1 MFLLLQWRHRVT
13 AWGKKMTAVLSR
25 SSDGVK
31 INGTIAAKIDDN
43 TIWQGSKNA
52 KTYNLLQESLRL
64 PSVSHRK
71 PAVKFGIRT
80 PSTKRSNEGPNV
92 DWYIG
97 P

>member
-13 AWGKKMTAVLSR
+13 AWGNKMTAVLS
-25 SSDGVK
+25 
-31 INGTIAAKIDDN
+31 IAAKIGDN

-92 DWYIG
+92 DWHIG

>member
-13 AWGKKMTAVLSR
+13 TWGKKMTAVLS
-25 SSDGVK
+25 
-31 INGTIAAKIDDN
+31 IAAKIGDN

-64 PSVSHRK
+64 PSVSHGK

>member
-13 AWGKKMTAVLSR
+13 TCGYKMTAVLS
-25 SSDGVK
+25 
-31 INGTIAAKIDDN
+31 IAAKTGDN

-64 PSVSHRK
+64 PSVSHGK

>member
-13 AWGKKMTAVLSR
+13 TWGNKMTAVLS
-25 SSDGVK
+25 
-31 INGTIAAKIDDN
+31 IAAKIGDN

-52 KTYNLLQESLRL
+52 KTYNLLQESLHL
-64 PSVSHRK
+64 PSVSHGK

>member
-13 AWGKKMTAVLSR
+13 TWGNKMTAVLS
-25 SSDGVK
+25 
-31 INGTIAAKIDDN
+31 IAAEIGDN

-64 PSVSHRK
+64 PSVSHGK

>member
-13 AWGKKMTAVLSR
+13 TRGKKMTAVLS
-25 SSDGVK
+25 
-31 INGTIAAKIDDN
+31 IAAKIGDN

-64 PSVSHRK
+64 PSVSHGK

-92 DWYIG
+92 DWYTG

>member
-13 AWGKKMTAVLSR
+13 AWGKKMRAALS
-25 SSDGVK
+25 
-31 INGTIAAKIDDN
+31 IAAKIGDN

-64 PSVSHRK
+64 PSVSHGK

-92 DWYIG
+92 DWYTG

>member
-13 AWGKKMTAVLSR
+13 TWGNKMTAVLS
-25 SSDGVK
+25 
-31 INGTIAAKIDDN
+31 IAAKIGDN

-64 PSVSHRK
+64 PSVSHGK

-80 PSTKRSNEGPNV
+80 ASTKRSNEVPNV

>member
-13 AWGKKMTAVLSR
+13 TWGNKMTAVLS
-25 SSDGVK
+25 
-31 INGTIAAKIDDN
+31 IAAKIGDN

>member
-13 AWGKKMTAVLSR
+13 TWGKKMRAALS
-25 SSDGVK
+25 
-31 INGTIAAKIDDN
+31 IAAKIGDN

-64 PSVSHRK
+64 PSVSHGK

-92 DWYIG
+92 DWYTG

>member
-13 AWGKKMTAVLSR
+13 TWGNKMTAVLS
-25 SSDGVK
+25 
-31 INGTIAAKIDDN
+31 IAAKIGDN

-64 PSVSHRK
+64 PSVSHGK

>member
-13 AWGKKMTAVLSR
+13 TWGNKMRAALS
-25 SSDGVK
+25 
-31 INGTIAAKIDDN
+31 IAAKIGDN

-52 KTYNLLQESLRL
+52 KAYNLLQESLRL
-64 PSVSHRK
+64 PSVSHGK

-92 DWYIG
+92 DWHIG